1 MKPMKLMPILVLSG
15 SLLFGATLSDVKSV
29 YVMPMGRGLDQ
40 FIANRIAAAKVFTV
54 VTDPKLA
61 DAILT
66 DRVGDD
72 FARRLDELAPLPAEP
87 AEGDAKSGQSR
98 EAQLGNPASNSS
110 FGRAKGT
117 FFLVDT
123 KSREVLWSTFEQPK
137 SSDPRGLDRGAS
149 VVVDRLKKSARP
161 KNTGKK

>member
-1 MKPMKLMPILVLSG
+1 MKPMKLMLPILALSG

-29 YVMPMGRGLDQ
+29 FVMPMGRGLDQ
-40 FIANRIAAAKVFTV
+40 FIANHLAAGKVFTV

-72 FARRLDELAPLPAEP
+72 FARQLDELAPLPAEG
-87 AEGDAKSGQSR
+87 EAKSDQTREGQLDNPSSR
-98 EAQLGNPASNSS
+98 SS

-137 SSDPRGLDRGAS
+137 GSDPRSLDRGAS
-149 VVVDRLKKSARP
+149 VVVERLRKFARP
-161 KNTGKK
+161 KTGK